1 MNYETEGPTR
11 DDAVELVDVTTRD
24 GHNAV
29 VIDEAI
35 ACQVDNIVNQEDGD
49 EGPDEELG
57 AQIAICQERTG
68 PAQDRAVDHLVQM
81 LLVSYLDL
89 GDLPRPV
96 LAREEAAT
104 KALRALLTEPQLAA
118 VRQAALAIVK
128 TSPDDDEVGGFEA
141 ILRALDTLTGSAVIA
156 QAVEDLGLPY

>member
-1 MNYETEGPTR
+1 MSYESASPTR
-11 DDAVELVDVTTRD
+11 DDSPELVDVTTRD
-24 GHNAV
+24 GYNRV

-35 ACQVDNIVNQEDGD
+35 ACQVCNIVNDEDGD
-49 EGPDEELG
+49 GPDEELG
-57 AQIAICQERTG
+57 AQIAICQGRTG

-81 LLVSYLDL
+81 LLISYLDVE
-89 GDLPRPV
+89 DLPRPV

-128 TSPDDDEVGGFEA
+128 TSPDDDEVEGFEA
-141 ILRALDTLTGSAVIA
+141 ILRALDTLSA
-156 QAVEDLGLPY
+156 E

>member
-24 GHNAV
+24 GYNAV

-35 ACQVDNIVNQEDGD
+35 ACQVDNITSQEDGD
-49 EGPDEELG
+49 DGPDEELG

-89 GDLPRPV
+89 EDLPRPV
-96 LAREEAAT
+96 PAREESVAGELRVVLTADQRN
-104 KALRALLTEPQLAA
+104 ALRL
-118 VRQAALAIVK
+118 AALAIVK
-128 TSPDDDEVGGFEA
+128 TSPEDDEVAAFEA
-141 ILRALDTLTGSAVIA
+141 ILFALDASGVF
-156 QAVEDLGLPY
+156 